1 MNRFPMMN
9 RPQVPMNRP
18 MTPMNRV
25 ASAPAATPGIA
36 AILAQKANMQQ
47 PSAIPSNLSSLPM
60 RQDVSSM
67 GLGSLPQAGQAG
79 MPAYANPYQQQ
90 QAQGALDNVM
100 SGMQQGQ
107 PIPDWAKNYIAQ
119 PDQPM
124 QQAQQVPMGMPFQ
137 AGDPMGGGFL
147 QTGQLGSSPV
157 MMPAHGLTQFTPEQ
171 LEKLR
176 QPPPGQAQQA
186 QQVPMQTA
194 SPLSGVMGG
203 NQQPIGDLGM
213 LKQYGY
219 EKQPQTNMASNLNQM
234 FNSMGGQQPTQQG
247 GTPLQNNSSP
257 LQQSAQPVMNPG
269 VM

>member
-1 MNRFPMMN
+1 MPAYAMNRAPMTTRPMMN

-18 MTPMNRV
+18 MAPMNRV

-79 MPAYANPYQQQ
+79 MPAYASPYQQQ
-90 QAQGALDNVM
+90 QAQGALDRVM

-119 PDQPM
+119 PAPM
-124 QQAQQVPMGMPFQ
+124 QQAPQGPSPYG
-137 AGDPMGGGFL
+137 AI
-147 QTGQLGSSPV
+147 QTGQLGS
-157 MMPAHGLTQFTPEQ
+157 
-171 LEKLR
+171 
-176 QPPPGQAQQA
+176 QPIQMAPPSDFQGQQQA
-186 QQVPMQTA
+186 QQQ
-194 SPLSGVMGG
+194 L
-203 NQQPIGDLGM
+203 DGM
-213 LKQYGY
+213 LGQYGPPPPSFGI
-219 EKQPQTNMASNLNQM
+219 QQGPQAQQNQMGTLANLSQM
-234 FNSMGGQQPTQQG
+234 FNSMGGQQPAQQG

-257 LQQSAQPVMNPG
+257 LQQSAQPVMNMG

>member
-1 MNRFPMMN
+1 
-9 RPQVPMNRP
+9 
-18 MTPMNRV
+18 MNRV

-67 GLGSLPQAGQAG
+67 GLGSLPQAAQAG
-79 MPAYANPYQQQ
+79 MPAYASPYQQQ
-90 QAQGALDNVM
+90 QAQGALDSVM

-119 PDQPM
+119 PDQAM
-124 QQAQQVPMGMPFQ
+124 QQAQQVPMG
-137 AGDPMGGGFL
+137 
-147 QTGQLGSSPV
+147 
-157 MMPAHGLTQFTPEQ
+157 MPAHGLTQFTPEQ

-186 QQVPMQTA
+186 QQVPMGMPFQAGAVFDPSLSSNPMQTA
-194 SPLSGVMGG
+194 SPLGGVMGG

-234 FNSMGGQQPTQQG
+234 FNSMGGQQPAQQG

-257 LQQSAQPVMNPG
+257 LQQSAAQPVMNMG